1 MVLEQEIL
9 PYWQWLLSGPEGGV
23 GALWWF
29 LLVVGAFSLVSLV
42 VGLVFGAVRFGPL
55 PAGDMAY
62 RVVANGFKD
71 LFALSPRR
79 VGALARLAI
88 QESIRRRVLVA
99 FAVFLIILLFAGWFL
114 GTDQPEPARL
124 YLNFVLTATT
134 YLMLLIALFLSAFSL
149 PNDFKN
155 KTIHTIVTKPV
166 RSGEIVLGRI
176 IGFSLVGTVMLAVMG
191 LCSYVFVAR
200 SLSHTH
206 EVDIFNLTDIEGED
220 GPVGKKGRTTLKE
233 SHRHDVTIGTDA
245 AARTEAVY
253 SHWHEVATENS
264 AGETQYVVSPPRDM
278 FRARV
283 PVYGKLKFLDRTG
296 QEKAKGV
303 NVGNEWGYRS
313 YIQGGSQAA
322 AIWTFN
328 DVDEATYPDGLPL
341 EMFIRVFRTH
351 KGIIEDEATGE
362 AHGILGSIVV
372 RNPQVDPIMQTQVT
386 SEVITFQA
394 KDAFID
400 EMTIPR
406 ELTDPEGNPLDL
418 FEDLVHNG
426 QVEIVIQCL
435 EPSQYFGMA
444 QADCYL
450 RLSDGWFEANFLKG
464 YLSIWI
470 QMVLLT
476 GVGVMC
482 STILSGPVAMMMTLS
497 ILVLGI
503 YKDFIVSV
511 AIGETQGG
519 GPVESLVRI
528 LTQDGLAVELDV
540 GIATFAVK
548 VFDAAS
554 LFLMRAFTSLI
565 PDFGD
570 LSTVSY
576 VIDGFNISSNLV
588 AQHLTTCLAYLVG
601 LFVVGYF
608 LLRSREVA
616 K

>member
-1 MVLEQEIL
+1 MVLEQELL
-9 PYWQWLLSGPEGGV
+9 PYWQWLLSGPAGGM

-29 LLVVGAFSLVSLV
+29 LLVVSSLALATLC
-42 VGLVFGAVRFGPL
+42 VGLVIGAVRYGPL
-55 PAGDMAY
+55 PAGDAAY
-62 RVVANGFKD
+62 RIVANGFKE
-71 LFALSPRR
+71 LRAVSPRR
-79 VGALARLAI
+79 IGALAWLAV
-88 QESIRRRVLVA
+88 QESLRRRVLVTL
-99 FAVFLIILLFAGWFL
+99 AVFVLILLFAGWFL
-114 GTDQPEPARL
+114 GTNQPEPAKL
-124 YLNFVLTATT
+124 YLSFVLTATT
-134 YLMLLIALFLSAFSL
+134 YLMLLMALFLSAFSL

-166 RSGEIVLGRI
+166 RAGEIVLGRI
-176 IGFSLVGTVMLAVMG
+176 IGFSIVGTFLLAVMG
-191 LCSYVFVAR
+191 LFSYLFVVR
-200 SLSHTH
+200 SLSHSH
-206 EVDIFNLTDIEGED
+206 DVDIYKLTDIAGED
-220 GPVGKKGRTTLKE
+220 GPVGKTGQTTRDAF
-233 SHRHDVTIGTDA
+233 HRHDLDIGTNA

-253 SHWHEVATENS
+253 GHWHEVTTDRAASS
-264 AGETQYVVSPPRDM
+264 AEYAVSQPQDM

-283 PVYGKLKFLDRTG
+283 PIYGKLRFLDRTG
-296 QEKAKGV
+296 QVKAKGI
-303 NVGNEWGYRS
+303 NVGNEWAYRS
-313 YIQGGSQAA
+313 FITGATQAA
-322 AIWTFN
+322 AIWTF
-328 DVDEATYPDGLPL
+328 DGIDEATYPNGLPL

-351 KGIIEDEATGE
+351 KGIIEDAATGK
-362 AHGILGSIVV
+362 ARGILGSIVV
-372 RNPQVDPIMQTQVT
+372 RNPQVDPIMQTQVS
-386 SEVITFQA
+386 SEVITFRA

-418 FEDLVHNG
+418 FKDLVHNG

-444 QADCYL
+444 QADCYM
-450 RLSDGWFEANFLKG
+450 RLEDGWFEANFIKG
-464 YLSIWI
+464 YISIWI
-470 QMVLLT
+470 QMVLVT

-497 ILVLGI
+497 ILVLGF

-519 GPVESLVRI
+519 GPAESLVRI
-528 LTQDGLAVELDV
+528 LTQDGLAVSLDL

-548 VFDAAS
+548 AFDAAS

-565 PDFGD
+565 PDFRD

-576 VIDGFNISSNLV
+576 VTDGFNISFTLV
-588 AQHLTTCLAYLVG
+588 AQHLTACLAYLLG